1 MGESSVIEWTD
12 ATWNPWRGCDKVSPG
27 TDTGLG
33 DRRTLRVGDR
43 MIELA
48 GPRTTALLLCWLAAT
63 GNGRW
68 CVAGATP
75 TPSSQSRGTGRMAE
89 PTATGEDTQR

>member
-1 MGESSVIEWTD
+1 MRAMD
-12 ATWNPWRGCDKVSPG
+12 

-48 GPRTTALLLCWLAAT
+48 GPRTTALLLCWLAAHRRIRSLT
-63 GNGRW
+63 LGGKRLSVLVLW
-68 CVAGATP
+68 DPQGSAEAGYSDADVDAMERLTFGD
-75 TPSSQSRGTGRMAE
+75 QGGDD
-89 PTATGEDTQR
+89 GE